1 MPAMSEQSTLD
12 HLADVIRATLGQPQA
27 QITLATTADDI
38 DGWDSLRHSVLL
50 MRIEQAFNI
59 RFVPAEVIDL
69 DNVGDLVKVIDAK
82 LQG

>member
-1 MPAMSEQSTLD
+1 MIAESTLD
-12 HLADVIRATLGQPQA
+12 RLADVIRVTLGQPQA
-27 QITLATTADDI
+27 RISLDTTANDI

-50 MRIEQAFNI
+50 MRIEQAFDI

-82 LQG
+82 LQK